1 MNDSSKIMFFY
12 TVFDREQFN
21 IREGALPPPSPT
33 YNLPKGGVITVG
45 FSFGVMLSIDNNY
58 HTVIFIADDSGN
70 QLSSTEDQRIAV
82 DGYNISSEIKEYE
95 KEVIA
100 LAKMDV
106 DTNILKSGRHKATIE
121 LREGLTPNEGDDV
134 AREVIHTLDTYF
146 YINMENQ

>member
-1 MNDSSKIMFFY
+1 MNDSSKIMFFIQY
-12 TVFDREQFN
+12 LIVNNSILGGGIATTQPDLQFTQ
-21 IREGALPPPSPT
+21 RWSDHRW
-33 YNLPKGGVITVG
+33 
-45 FSFGVMLSIDNNY
+45 FFFGVMLSIDNNY